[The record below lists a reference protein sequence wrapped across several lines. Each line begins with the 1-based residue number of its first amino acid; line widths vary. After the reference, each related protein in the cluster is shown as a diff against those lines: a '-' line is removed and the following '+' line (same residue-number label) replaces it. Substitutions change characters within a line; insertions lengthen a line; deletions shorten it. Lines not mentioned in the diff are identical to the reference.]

1 MARIDAYAYYLSTY
15 SNIRPTR
22 YDSHKK
28 SDLRKVY
35 NHIVK
40 TNKESPLYKLTNE
53 DAVAKYAIDIKENA
67 KSIQNVVAS
76 LSDTY
81 GTFSDSFRKKVAVS
95 SDEASVSVKY
105 IGDGKEKETEELKEF
120 QIEVKRLSSP
130 QVNRGNYLKNESL
143 SFTPGTYTFDLNTNN
158 SSYEFQYNVNNAENN
173 LDVMRK
179 IAGLVNRS
187 NLGITATIHRGT
199 AEEGGIDTSALTL
212 TSRQNGRSDKEAHL
226 FEITPG
232 ISSDSIHAMDML
244 GIHHI
249 TQEAENSLF
258 TFNGEQYSSLSN
270 NLIINDTF
278 DLSLNKVSEEGR
290 PASISFK
297 NDVEAVA
304 DNIMSLV
311 GAFNGILKIAEETPK
326 EATGDTNKLL
336 TEMSAISRSRRE
348 SLGNIGLMVGENGT
362 ITLDKEKL
370 EAAIQPE
377 RSDATFHR
385 LSTFKAALGA
395 KADTVAINPMNYVNK
410 VVVNY
415 KNPGKNFA
423 APYFSS
429 VYSGMLLDRYV

>member
-1 MARIDAYAYYLSTY
+1 MAKIDAYAYYLSTY

-35 NHIVK
+35 NHMVK
-40 TNKESPLYKLTNE
+40 TNTKSPLYKLTNE

-81 GTFSDSFRKKVAVS
+81 GDFSDSFRKKVAVS
-95 SDEASVSVKY
+95 SDEASVNVKY
-105 IGDGKEKETEELKEF
+105 VGNGKETAPWEDF
-120 QIEVKRLSSP
+120 NIEVKRLSSP
-130 QVNRGNYLKNESL
+130 QVNRGNFLKNDSL

-158 SSYEFQYNVNNAENN
+158 SSYEFQYNVNNAETN
-173 LDVMRK
+173 LDVLKK

-187 NLGITATIHRGT
+187 NLGINATIHRGT
-199 AEEGGIDTSALTL
+199 VDEGGLDASALTL
-212 TSRQNGRSDKEAHL
+212 TSRKSGRTDIEKNL
-226 FEITPG
+226 FEITP
-232 ISSDSIHAMDML
+232 STNSDSIHAMDLL
-244 GIHHI
+244 GIHHVS
-249 TQEAENSLF
+249 QAAENSVF
-258 TFNGEQYSSLSN
+258 TFNGEQFSSLSN
-270 NLIINDTF
+270 NFIIDDTF
-278 DLSLNKVSEEGR
+278 DLTLNKVSENGVAAR
-290 PASISFK
+290 ISFK
-297 NDVEAVA
+297 NDIEAVA
-304 DNIMSLV
+304 DNVMSLV
-311 GAFNGILKIAEETPK
+311 NVFNGILKIAENTPK

-348 SLGNIGLMVGENGT
+348 SLGEIGLTVGTNGI

-377 RSDATFHR
+377 RADTTFSR
-385 LSTFKAALGA
+385 LAKFKNAIGA
-395 KADTVAINPMNYVNK
+395 KADNVAINPMNYVNK

-415 KNPGKNFA
+415 KNPGKTFP

-429 VYSGMLLDRYV
+429 VYSGMLLDRLV